1 MDEADTTD
9 APRKPFVSRSKTAN
23 LLFEAIFMTSVCRI
37 RYYYARILRFTGKE
51 REKMQA
57 DILSK
62 LKSSAE
68 SCYMCPLAETRKKA
82 VFGEGPFDAP
92 AMLVGEAPGADE
104 DELGRPFIGRSGR
117 LLSSLMEEAGLPR
130 EKLFITN
137 MVKCR
142 PPENRLPARQ
152 ELEACRPYLLA
163 QIAAIRPSLVL
174 AVGNVPARAF
184 LHTGEGITS
193 LRGKFY
199 TAESEAFSFMVR
211 PVFHPS
217 YLLRNRS
224 AAEGKPI
231 SLTLTDLQEARKFL
245 EKAIPG
251 F

>member
-1 MDEADTTD
+1 M
-9 APRKPFVSRSKTAN
+9 K
-23 LLFEAIFMTSVCRI
+23 
-37 RYYYARILRFTGKE
+37 
-51 REKMQA
+51 A

-142 PPENRLPARQ
+142 PPENRLPARK

-163 QIAAIRPSLVL
+163 CCTRKARGIRQ
-174 AVGNVPARAF
+174 AFDDERVPAGSASRIGSF
-184 LHTGEGITS
+184 
-193 LRGKFY
+193 LRGNE
-199 TAESEAFSFMVR
+199 ESPGLPEQDLFFHGMPHSHKQ
-211 PVFHPS
+211 PV
-217 YLLRNRS
+217 
-224 AAEGKPI
+224 
-231 SLTLTDLQEARKFL
+231 
-245 EKAIPG
+245 
-251 F
+251 

>member
-92 AMLVGEAPGADE
+92 AMLVGEAPGAYE

-224 AAEGKPI
+224 VAEGKPV
-231 SLTLTDLQEARKFL
+231 SVTLTDLQEARKFL